1 MKVDKYHFLLV
12 GMMIGVLMAFGL
24 ISLQDSRGSM
34 GGIVSHVNVS
44 NLSEED
50 KIVARDLF
58 NEIKREYLI
67 GNKVMIFK
75 YNITEEAKKLP
86 KTNIGYYYPEKMSGL
101 NQRRPMWM
109 GSIIHIRFGE
119 NIEQIKE
126 TICHELLH
134 NFMELNS
141 FAHDVIE
148 DIEEYDVCFVV
159 DEESAP

>member
-75 YNITEEAKKLP
+75 YILLKKLRNYP
-86 KTNIGYYYPEKMSGL
+86 KQIL
-101 NQRRPMWM
+101 VIIIQR
-109 GSIIHIRFGE
+109 
-119 NIEQIKE
+119 K
-126 TICHELLH
+126 
-134 NFMELNS
+134 
-141 FAHDVIE
+141 
-148 DIEEYDVCFVV
+148 
-159 DEESAP
+159 